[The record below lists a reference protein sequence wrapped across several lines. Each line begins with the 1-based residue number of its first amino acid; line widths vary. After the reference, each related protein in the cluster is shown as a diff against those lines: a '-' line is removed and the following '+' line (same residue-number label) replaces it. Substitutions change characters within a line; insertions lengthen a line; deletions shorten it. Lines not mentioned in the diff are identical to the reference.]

1 VVKTST
7 EQHLQRKRW
16 SHNFL
21 RDWQPDAQGGCSSQT
36 GESATPLHQDV
47 VPPNLREVSAKDSLP
62 VLTVDTKIP
71 PDDNLDVFMGENT
84 PARYVFALL
93 KYIGAL
99 LTCCSLVTVQIL
111 KDADGDILS
120 GPYSQK
126 DTSGMLDCSI
136 CRETILAFD
145 VIELFP
151 CRHISFCN
159 RKVSSRQARYLDP
172 YMARNGTGFSNPFLD
187 SRGLTQDE
195 RGGLLPRKGPD
206 GLPSGPPHH
215 GRGPEV
221 SARTQ
226 AADAW
231 HSNDVAPETEVN
243 RLVCADAKADHIT
256 WIFEAGKESGKSD
269 MTACL
274 SLTVRGSQIEDAPG
288 PVLASLL

>member
-1 VVKTST
+1 VKTST
-7 EQHLQRKRW
+7 EQHFQRKRW
-16 SHNFL
+16 SHHFL

-36 GESATPLHQDV
+36 RESATPFHQDV
-47 VPPNLREVSAKDSLP
+47 VPSAKDSLP

-84 PARYVFALL
+84 PTRYVFALL
-93 KYIGAL
+93 KYIAAL

-111 KDADGDILS
+111 RDADGDILS
-120 GPYSQK
+120 GPSSQK
-126 DTSGMLDCSI
+126 DTSDMLYCRI
-136 CRETILAFD
+136 CRVTISPFD

-159 RKVSSRQARYLDP
+159 RKVSTRSRQARHLDP
-172 YMARNGTGFSNPFLD
+172 CMARNGTGFSNPSLD
-187 SRGLTQDE
+187 PRDLTQDE

-231 HSNDVAPETEVN
+231 HSNDVALETEVN
-243 RLVCADAKADHIT
+243 RLVRADTKVDHIT
-256 WIFEAGKESGKSD
+256 WIFEAGEESGKSD

-274 SLTVRGSQIEDAPG
+274 SLTVRGSQTEDAPG
-288 PVLASLL
+288 PVASLL